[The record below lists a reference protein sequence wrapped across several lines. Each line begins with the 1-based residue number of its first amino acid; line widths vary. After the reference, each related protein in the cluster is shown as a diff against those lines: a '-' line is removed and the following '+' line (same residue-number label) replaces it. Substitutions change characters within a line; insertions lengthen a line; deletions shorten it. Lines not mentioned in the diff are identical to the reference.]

1 MPILA
6 LLLVLSSAIQTAR
19 SIQNE
24 KAWEAIRYGYVVDKN
39 SPNFLSRGD
48 VIFDVPEQSISD
60 IIAISARPT
69 MNRKMVY
76 SDSTQ
81 TASTKVEA
89 SLSLKGSY
97 GAFSG
102 AASMAVSSSS
112 DSSVKT
118 VRLDCYIKAIQ
129 YEVSAIGSLRTT
141 PQNHLTENFK
151 TSVNTLSPE
160 QLEEMIGVFYARS
173 LDLGGEVRKSYTMQ
187 ATKEDNESS
196 VSAEVSAAYLGN
208 SFTAKVGVSTRTT
221 NEKAQMNEDW
231 SAKGGDATVWLQ
243 ADPSEQDTS
252 VQAKWAKTINDDNL
266 FPFNFEMKP
275 MWELVKAVNQK
286 KGEEFE
292 KYLLD
297 KWSRQSSEFSPTR
310 FLSTSEWTKHTTS
323 NMRGYA
329 IQRLCPE
336 GQRVTKV
343 TWFEQNGYGLVDL
356 QIDCGGQQLRFTN
369 NNNGGPNGAK
379 TCRGG
384 FSAIQGREQNGYG
397 IINARMWCRGDSHYS
412 DSNRN
417 YRGYFKDTLDCAGK
431 VLTGLEVREQGGYG
445 IINFKAF
452 CTSLAD
458 NWEPQ
463 KEWSSLSNTNMR
475 GGELSNICPTGK
487 RITKLTWY
495 EQNGY
500 GLVDV
505 KMECGDYSHRFTAN
519 NNGFPNS
526 GKSCSDGFSVVQG
539 REQHGYGIINIRM
552 KCRGDSNFT
561 DSNVFPRNRLSNYNG
576 AGKWKSRVK

>member
-60 IIAISARPT
+60 IIAISARST

-196 VSAEVSAAYLGN
+196 VSAE
-208 SFTAKVGVSTRTT
+208 
-221 NEKAQMNEDW
+221 
-231 SAKGGDATVWLQ
+231 
-243 ADPSEQDTS
+243 DTS

-369 NNNGGPNGAK
+369 NNNGGPNSAK

-495 EQNGY
+495 EQHGY

-505 KMECGDYSHRFTAN
+505 QMECGDYSHRFTAN

-561 DSNVFPRNRLSNYNG
+561 DSNGNFRGSWNGELGCSNGYAMGMAVREQGGYGIINFKILCSLS
-576 AGKWKSRVK
+576 AK